1 MEKKIKY
8 TIGLCA
14 LLISA
19 TSTADKIP
27 TPLLKSLNELNRAY
41 PVVLEKG
48 VLSVAL
54 KFDEIEALQAR
65 SVVQSMCLSYMSY
78 DGKGR
83 TWKAGAVDTVRI
95 INETISQGFIYQGG
109 DKSCEGWF
117 KSRGDSGDEYL
128 NEKLSRV
135 TFKLPQ

>member
-8 TIGLCA
+8 TIGLCV

-19 TSTADKIP
+19 TSAADKIP
-27 TPLLKSLNELNRAY
+27 APLLKSLNELNRAY

-65 SVVQSMCLSYMSY
+65 SVVQSMCISYKSD

-117 KSRGDSGDEYL
+117 KADDEDGYL
-128 NEKLSRV
+128 NSRLSRV